1 MVNSVSEI
9 SNAVAI
15 SGETFEKHGHLEPQV
30 FDNTPVN
37 EVLGG
42 ILFSDYPP
50 KITTELANLYA
61 FPGETI
67 EINGITWTV
76 EKRTNSLATLV
87 AQLIGSTTTELLNK
101 TFSAAEKDLK
111 TQDVTYGTALSL
123 QANNTIKATVTDE
136 SSMTAVIERT
146 AKFPFPIIVGA
157 FNNNNLCKI
166 IINKVGSVYNLTGE
180 DIYGN
185 NIASNQLEQ
194 LILHKYVGNGKVD
207 FAINTSDTMP
217 LACVIAKG
225 NSFKSFVQKGQV
237 ETPITLNKVRTNF
250 AIEFQIGGVTK
261 WEQNDFTLNATTDAF
276 TQSYTA
282 AVTFEPQY

>member
-1 MVNSVSEI
+1 MSYKFNPITGKMDMVNSVSEI

-15 SGETFEKHGHLEPQV
+15 SGETFEQHGHLKPQV

-111 TQDVTYGTALSL
+111 TQDVTYG
-123 QANNTIKATVTDE
+123 
-136 SSMTAVIERT
+136 
-146 AKFPFPIIVGA
+146 
-157 FNNNNLCKI
+157 
-166 IINKVGSVYNLTGE
+166 
-180 DIYGN
+180 
-185 NIASNQLEQ
+185 
-194 LILHKYVGNGKVD
+194 
-207 FAINTSDTMP
+207 
-217 LACVIAKG
+217 
-225 NSFKSFVQKGQV
+225 
-237 ETPITLNKVRTNF
+237 
-250 AIEFQIGGVTK
+250 
-261 WEQNDFTLNATTDAF
+261 
-276 TQSYTA
+276 
-282 AVTFEPQY
+282 